1 MLKEKPASRRIS
13 ARRTEAEARM
23 SFMGVTGDWRK
34 GLQLSVVSL
43 QLKEKKKQYWG
54 VAGIQT
60 QCTRR
65 HRTLAAYD
73 FLRRFGLRQL
83 AIHSRKNTTGGSG
96 DPMRVGRSNR
106 LQPRGL
112 GGWRKSGSK
121 LPHFKSDD
129 DGLLGFAQD
138 A

>member
-60 QCTRR
+60 QYTRR

-73 FLRRFGLRQL
+73 FLRRYCEYIASEYLR
-83 AIHSRKNTTGGSG
+83 R
-96 DPMRVGRSNR
+96 
-106 LQPRGL
+106 PRD
-112 GGWRKSGSK
+112 RKSTRLNSS
-121 LPHFKSDD
+121 H
-129 DGLLGFAQD
+129 
-138 A
+138 